1 MTFRIEPPLEPRHK
15 AGIFLMVLA
24 AMAAAILINLAI
36 ERIGDRSAREW
47 AERQEARREQR

>member
-1 MTFRIEPPLEPRHK
+1 MTIRIEPPLEARHK
-15 AGIFLMVLA
+15 AEILLMVLI
-24 AMAAAILINLAI
+24 AMAAAILINLGI

>member
-1 MTFRIEPPLEPRHK
+1 MIRIEPPLEARHK
-15 AGIFLMVLA
+15 AGILLMVLI
-24 AMAAAILINLAI
+24 AMAAAILINLGI